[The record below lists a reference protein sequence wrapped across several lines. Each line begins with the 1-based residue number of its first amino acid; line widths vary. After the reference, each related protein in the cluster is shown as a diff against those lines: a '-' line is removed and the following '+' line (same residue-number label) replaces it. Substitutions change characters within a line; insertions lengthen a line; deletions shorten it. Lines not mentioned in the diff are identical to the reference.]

1 MRALIEGS
9 TAGPDLGRAGAGGR
23 PRWLFAGAGLAM
35 FASAGVAVIHRAST
49 PAMEGMPMHG
59 QPWPEA
65 ACFLGMWLPMMLA
78 MMLPSVLPALW
89 RYHQAVL
96 RADAAHPAGLALL
109 AGLAYFAVWMLVG
122 LAACPLGIALA
133 AVSLRVPAHVLALAT
148 GAIVLLA
155 GLQQFTACKARLLA
169 CCRAAPS
176 DGPVRSGSAAA
187 LRHGLRLGLHC
198 SGCCA
203 GATAVLLVTG
213 SMNLPAM
220 ILATA
225 AITAERLAPAGT
237 TVMRMIGGVAIVA
250 GAVLMLR
257 A

>member
-9 TAGPDLGRAGAGGR
+9 TDGPDLGRDAGAGGR

-49 PAMEGMPMHG
+49 PAMEGMPMYG

-65 ACFLGMWLPMMLA
+65 ASFLGMWLPMMVA

-89 RYHQAVL
+89 RYHQAAL

-155 GLQQFTACKARLLA
+155 GLLQFTAWKARLLA
-169 CCRAAPS
+169 CCRAAPGAVRS
-176 DGPVRSGSAAA
+176 DGAAA

-225 AITAERLAPAGT
+225 AITAERLAPAGA